1 MRFVIDKTKCISVKQ
16 DNRSTPIPYYFRR
29 SESFCITNSSV
40 INEKLKIIR
49 VTHVGWQ
56 ALQLVSSKKSIVIC
70 SRGFPRYNSFSFYS
84 LSNREYQEFQSIQS
98 TINNQP
104 EFYNI
109 FFSDTKSQLEFLLN
123 YIPSWRRFLD
133 NP

>member
-16 DNRSTPIPYYFRR
+16 DNRIGPIPYYFRR
-29 SESFCITNSSV
+29 SESSCITNSSV
-40 INEKLKIIR
+40 INDKLKIIR
-49 VTHVGWQ
+49 VTRPSRQ
-56 ALQLVSSKKSIVIC
+56 YLQLVSSKKSIVIC
-70 SRGFPRYNSFSFYS
+70 SRGFPRYNSFDCYS
-84 LSNREYQEFQSIQS
+84 LSNREYQEFQYIQS

-104 EFYNI
+104 EFYSI